1 MACFSDTPYTNW
13 GYQILITLNN
23 ASESTP
29 VSLGCYSQM
38 NDSGKLYQF
47 YKAFQS
53 IGVERESISQNCFE
67 QLTDAQ
73 QWNALN
79 EAIASALTPVE
90 V

>member
-1 MACFSDTPYTNW
+1 MSCFSDTPFANW
-13 GYQILITLNN
+13 SYQFLITLNN

-29 VSLGCYSQM
+29 VSIGCYSEM

-53 IGVERESISQNCFE
+53 IGTERESLSQNCFE

>member
-1 MACFSDTPYTNW
+1 MSCFSDTPFANW
-13 GYQILITLNN
+13 SYQILITLNN

-29 VSLGCYSQM
+29 VSIGCYSAM
-38 NDSGKLYQF
+38 NDSEKMYQF

-53 IGVERESISQNCFE
+53 IGAERETLDQNCFV

-79 EAIASALTPVE
+79 EAIAFALTPVE